1 MGAETPVKVLV
12 TGAGGFL
19 GGAIARQLVARGDT
33 VHSFSRGDYT
43 DLAELGVV
51 QFRGDLG
58 AAAAVAL
65 AAEGCDAVYHV
76 AAKAGSWGAYE
87 DYHRTNVRG
96 TEHVLAACRQHGIRD
111 LVYTSSPSVV
121 VHTGDME
128 GVDETAP
135 YPDHFEAHYPET
147 KSHAERL
154 VLAASCDALHTAA
167 LRPHFI
173 WGPRDTSI
181 LPRLIQRSRAGQLRR
196 IRGPKKL
203 VDVTYIDDAATA
215 HLLAMDSLR
224 AGGTS
229 AQRVVGKAYFISSGQ
244 PIPLWEMI
252 DHLLVAAGEPKVT
265 RSVSPRAAFLAGWVL
280 ENLHTILRREDEP
293 RMTRW
298 VARVM
303 TTAHWFDI
311 SAAKNDF
318 GYSPSVSLADGL
330 ARLTAWYRA
339 QHG

>member
-1 MGAETPVKVLV
+1 
-12 TGAGGFL
+12 
-19 GGAIARQLVARGDT
+19 
-33 VHSFSRGDYT
+33 
-43 DLAELGVV
+43 
-51 QFRGDLG
+51 
-58 AAAAVAL
+58 
-65 AAEGCDAVYHV
+65 VYHV

-87 DYHRTNVRG
+87 DYHRINVRG

-121 VHTGDME
+121 VHTGDVE

-135 YPDHFEAHYPET
+135 YPEHFEAHYPET
-147 KSHAERL
+147 KSRAERL

-229 AQRVVGKAYFISSGQ
+229 ARRVAGKAYFISSGL

-252 DHLLVAAGEPKVT
+252 DHLLVAAGEPRIT
-265 RSVSPRAAFLAGWVL
+265 RSVSPRAAFLAGWVF
-280 ENLHTILRREDEP
+280 EKLHAILRREDEP

-318 GYSPSVSLADGL
+318 GYSPSVSLDDGL
-330 ARLTAWYRA
+330 ARLAAWHRA

>member
-1 MGAETPVKVLV
+1 MKVLV

-19 GGAIARQLVARGDT
+19 GGAITRQLVARGDT
-33 VHSFSRGDYT
+33 VHSFSRHDY
-43 DLAELGVV
+43 AELDGLGVI

-58 AAAAVAL
+58 GAAAVAL
-65 AAEGCDAVYHV
+65 AARECDAVFHV
-76 AAKAGSWGAYE
+76 AAKAGSWG
-87 DYHRTNVRG
+87 DYDGYYRINVVG
-96 TEHVLAACRQHGIRD
+96 TENVLAACRQHGIRD

-121 VHTGDME
+121 AHAGDME
-128 GVDETAP
+128 GVNESAP
-135 YPDHFEAHYPET
+135 YPDRFEAHYPET
-147 KSHAERL
+147 KSRAERL
-154 VLAASCDALHTAA
+154 VLAASCEALHTAA

-173 WGPRDTSI
+173 WGPGDTSL
-181 LPRLIQRSRAGQLRR
+181 LPRLVQRSRSGQLRR

-229 AQRVVGKAYFISSGQ
+229 TQRVAGKAYFISSGQ
-244 PIPLWEMI
+244 PVALWEMI
-252 DHLLVAAGEPKVT
+252 DHLLVAAGEPKIT
-265 RSVSPRAAFLAGWVL
+265 RSVSPGAAFLAGWVF
-280 ENLHTILRREDEP
+280 EKLHTILRREDEP

-311 SAAKNDF
+311 SAARNDF
-318 GYSPSVSLADGL
+318 GYSPSVSLDEGL
-330 ARLTAWYRA
+330 ARLAAWHRA

>member
-1 MGAETPVKVLV
+1 MKVLV

-19 GGAIARQLVARGDT
+19 GGAIARELVARGDA
-33 VHSFSRGDYT
+33 VHSFSRGDY
-43 DLAELGVV
+43 AELVALGVV

-58 AAAAVAL
+58 SAEAVAR

-96 TEHVLAACRQHGIRD
+96 TENVLAACRRHGIHD
-111 LVYTSSPSVV
+111 LIYTSSPSVV
-121 VHTGDME
+121 IHSGDME
-128 GVDETAP
+128 GVDESAP
-135 YPDHFEAHYPET
+135 YPEQFEAHYPET
-147 KSHAERL
+147 KSRAERM
-154 VLAASCDALHTAA
+154 VLAASSDELHTAA

-181 LPRLIQRSRAGQLRR
+181 MPRLIQRSRSGQLRR
-196 IRGPKKL
+196 IRGPQKL
-203 VDVTYIDDAATA
+203 VDVTYIDDAAAA

-229 AQRVVGKAYFISSGQ
+229 AKRVAGKAYFISSGQ
-244 PIPLWEMI
+244 PVPLWEMI
-252 DHLLVAAGEPKVT
+252 DHLLVAAGEPKIT
-265 RSVSPRAAFLAGWVL
+265 RSVSPRAAFVAGWVL
-280 ENLHTILRREDEP
+280 EKLHAILRREGEP

-311 SAAKNDF
+311 SAAKSDF
-318 GYSPSVSLADGL
+318 GYSPTVSLDDGL
-330 ARLTAWYRA
+330 ERLATWHRA
-339 QHG
+339 H

>member
-1 MGAETPVKVLV
+1 MKVLV

-19 GGAIARQLVARGDT
+19 GGAITRQLVARGDT
-33 VHSFSRGDYT
+33 VHSFSRHDY
-43 DLAELGVV
+43 AELDGLGVI

-58 AAAAVAL
+58 GAAAVAL
-65 AAEGCDAVYHV
+65 AAEGCDAVFHV
-76 AAKAGSWGAYE
+76 AAKAGSWG
-87 DYHRTNVRG
+87 DYDDYYRINVVG
-96 TEHVLAACRQHGIRD
+96 TEQVLAACRQHGIRD

-121 VHTGDME
+121 AHTGDMQ
-128 GVDETAP
+128 GVNESAP
-135 YPDHFEAHYPET
+135 YPEHFEAHYPET
-147 KSHAERL
+147 KSRAERL

-167 LRPHFI
+167 LRPHLI
-173 WGPRDTSI
+173 WGPGDTSL
-181 LPRLIQRSRAGQLRR
+181 LPRLTQRSRAGQLRR
-196 IRGPKKL
+196 IRGPEKL

-224 AGGTS
+224 AGGAS
-229 AQRVVGKAYFISSGQ
+229 ARRVTGNAYFISSGQ

-252 DHLLVAAGEPKVT
+252 DHLLVAAGEPKVA
-265 RSVSPRAAFLAGWVL
+265 RSVSPGAAFLAGWVF
-280 ENLHTILRREDEP
+280 EKLHTILGREDEP

-318 GYSPSVSLADGL
+318 GYSPSVSLDDGL
-330 ARLTAWYRA
+330 ARLAAWHRA
-339 QHG
+339 QHDWNRV